1 MINIGICD
9 DDALSISYTKKLIES
24 SLISLDFDADV
35 IIATTNQNNI
45 YDKIANREIDILF
58 LDINFNNGKNGIEF
72 ATELRKINKK
82 FKLVFI
88 TSHFEYAMLAFSCKT
103 FDYILKPLDLDK
115 ITYVLER
122 LKDDL
127 TSAHTR
133 FIKVNKDY
141 TIRTEDIYFIEHCK
155 TKTTIYTKDTVYE
168 TANSLNTIISAL
180 PNYFIRNH
188 RSYII
193 NQNEI
198 SKIDKDDKLIY
209 FANGLSCPMG
219 NLLHLI

>member
-9 DDALSISYTKKLIES
+9 DDTSSINYTKKLIES
-24 SLISLDFDADV
+24 GLISIEFDAE
-35 IIATTNQNNI
+35 ISIATSNQQAI
-45 YDKIANREIDILF
+45 YSRIEKREIDILF

-72 ATELRKINKK
+72 ANELRKVNKK
-82 FKLVFI
+82 FKLVFV

-103 FDYILKPLDLDK
+103 FDYILKPIDIDK

-127 TSAHTR
+127 MAARTR

-141 TIRTEDIYFIEHCK
+141 TIRTEDIYYIEHNKSK
-155 TKTTIYTKDTVYE
+155 TAIYTKDSVYE
-168 TANSLNTIISAL
+168 TTNSLNTILDSL
-180 PNYFIRNH
+180 PDYFIRNH
-188 RSYII
+188 RSFII
-193 NQNEI
+193 NQNEVA
-198 SKIDKDDKLIY
+198 KIDKDDRLIY
-209 FANGLSCPMG
+209 FNNGLNCPIG